1 MIAATAGSC
10 AVVSQQGDR
19 AVDNPVSSRR
29 DGAIAIIIVDNPPVN
44 ALRHAVR
51 AGIRDAFVATRDDAA
66 VEAIVLTGAG
76 RTFMAG
82 ADITEVGQTAP
93 PPTPIDGVAVCR
105 ADA

>member
-10 AVVSQQGDR
+10 AVVSQHVRDR
-19 AVDNPVSSRR
+19 AVDNPVGSRR

-44 ALRHAVR
+44 ALKNAVR
-51 AGIRDAFVATRDDAA
+51 AGIRDAFVAARDDVR

-82 ADITEVGQTAP
+82 ADITEFGEDLAAAEPRSTSSP
-93 PPTPIDGVAVCR
+93 
-105 ADA
+105 